1 MADGRE
7 QFKKNLYASLIK
19 QSNFVFR
26 NIQDI
31 NSTPNKIKACAAVIL
46 SGLVFN
52 EISENSK
59 KTLKELI
66 FEPATTKMYKCHMI
80 CPNCNIKKSWCGT
93 YYPGKQEEKLNIN
106 KNGRSFSTIKHL
118 PIIFQKK

>member
-1 MADGRE
+1 MA
-7 QFKKNLYASLIK
+7 QWNLKPFIYI
-19 QSNFVFR
+19 
-26 NIQDI
+26 IQDG
-31 NSTPNKIKACAAVIL
+31 KKV
-46 SGLVFN
+46 GD
-52 EISENSK
+52 ENTYQLARD
-59 KTLKELI
+59 TLKELI

-93 YYPGKQEEKLNIN
+93 YYPGKEEEKLNIN